1 MSTSTGLVSTI
12 ISYITEALESRR
24 TIRAA
29 ITESTIESIKRG
41 DISNTNIEDVK
52 RAQAGGLSD
61 LLLYVFLLPVLLSFY
76 PPLLPSIMDGF
87 KAMESIPQWWLM
99 ILGMMTIIVWIYQKL
114 IGPIIQQVK

>member
-1 MSTSTGLVSTI
+1 MSTSTGFISTI
-12 ISYITEALESRR
+12 ISYITEALNSRR

-76 PPLLPSIMDGF
+76 PPLLPNIMDGF